1 MRILNEFN
9 AADRGTFE
17 EFQGFYNDNPN
28 AVDKYS
34 GLSLLSTCASGFKL
48 PDERFRIANKLV
60 ADGADVSFI
69 DSKYKRTALHYLFF
83 VDHPRPVEY
92 LLAMAELL
100 IGAGTDV
107 NALDKFS
114 SIALRYA
121 IANTKGTT
129 EELAPVYRLLL
140 EAGSDY
146 HHIDVFGK
154 SCLDYA
160 EELNWRTGFLD
171 IVKEYEHGK

>member
-1 MRILNEFN
+1 MHDSGLFI
-9 AADRGTFE
+9 ATMDGTYADFIARYKG
-17 EFQGFYNDNPN
+17 DPN
-28 AVDKYS
+28 AVNEYTK
-34 GLSLLSTCASGFKL
+34 LSLLSTCACGFKL

-69 DSKYKRTALHYLFF
+69 DSKYKRTALHDLFF
-83 VDHPRPVEY
+83 VDHPRPIEY

-100 IGAGTDV
+100 IGAGVDV

-114 SIALRYA
+114 VIPFKYA

-146 HHIDVFGK
+146 RHRDVFGK
-154 SCLDYA
+154 SCLNYA